1 MMLATREKAQEKK
14 AATTE
19 AGTSEQARENQADR
33 NAMYRRSLF
42 VKTNNNPARKPTEQN
57 GEKEAKINSKKQDKV
72 MYDHINK
79 FIREQR
85 KKVYVDMQSRDA
97 RIQADAISKWDRIE
111 VLLEKIAERSQD
123 TAYLESLY
131 NRVVDLENRQGI
143 EL

>member
-1 MMLATREKAQEKK
+1 
-14 AATTE
+14 
-19 AGTSEQARENQADR
+19 
-33 NAMYRRSLF
+33 
-42 VKTNNNPARKPTEQN
+42 
-57 GEKEAKINSKKQDKV
+57 

-85 KKVYVDMQSRDA
+85 KKVYVNMQSRDA
-97 RIQADAISKWDRIE
+97 KIQADAISKWDRIE